1 MYELIL
7 ESLKKSNERLW
18 FGTSLRLGQIYLQD
32 KNYKLLDQL
41 IMDLK
46 KTCRKA
52 NAEND
57 SLLDVDV
64 YDVSKGNQLL
74 EVFAMEIQMCIDT
87 REQLRMKQ
95 IYNLTQKFTAVI
107 EDPRVVGIIKECG
120 GKMYMSEKRWSAAL
134 EEFRASF

>member
-7 ESLKKSNERLW
+7 GSLKKSNERLW
-18 FGTSLRLGQIYLQD
+18 FGTSLRLGQIYLTDQ
-32 KNYKLLDQL
+32 NFQLLNQLLLD
-41 IMDLK
+41 LK
-46 KTCRKA
+46 QACKKPDMA
-52 NAEND
+52 DGN
-57 SLLDVDV
+57 LLDVDV

-87 REQLRMKQ
+87 KEQLRMKQ
-95 IYNLTQKFTAVI
+95 IYNLTQKFTSVI

-120 GKMYMSEKRWSAAL
+120 GKMFMSEKRWDAAL

>member
-64 YDVSKGNQLL
+64 YDVSKGN
-74 EVFAMEIQMCIDT
+74 
-87 REQLRMKQ
+87 
-95 IYNLTQKFTAVI
+95 
-107 EDPRVVGIIKECG
+107 
-120 GKMYMSEKRWSAAL
+120 
-134 EEFRASF
+134 